1 MKIKEIA
8 ILGPTASGK
17 TAAAI
22 EIAQKYNADILS
34 LDSLAIYKE
43 TDIVSAKPTLHERG
57 GIRHFGIDVLNI
69 DDYFSA
75 ATFFDLY
82 HEARRESERE
92 GKHLIIVGGTSFYLK
107 SMMQGLSP
115 KVTLSKDSE
124 KQLHEILHNLHEAYE
139 TIADLDSLY
148 ARKIA
153 SNDRYRIQKWH
164 EIYLETGLSATAFF
178 TQNRR
183 TPVLAD
189 IPIFEITVD
198 RDTLRKRIT
207 ARTAA
212 MLEAGVIEE
221 VFALEKRYS
230 RAPAP
235 MKAIGIKETLD
246 YLDGKLTL
254 DQLHEQISTHTAQLA
269 KRQQT
274 FNSSQFPNRTSM
286 LLDDL
291 ILNIGNFFN

>member
-22 EIAQKYNADILS
+22 EIAQKYNANILS

-82 HEARRESERE
+82 HEARRESEKE

-107 SMMQGLSP
+107 SMLEGLSP

-124 KQLHEILHNLHEAYE
+124 KQLHEILHNLHEGTKRSQVSIPSMPVKSPQ
-139 TIADLDSLY
+139 TIATVSKNGMRSIL
-148 ARKIA
+148 R
-153 SNDRYRIQKWH
+153 
-164 EIYLETGLSATAFF
+164 
-178 TQNRR
+178 
-183 TPVLAD
+183 PV
-189 IPIFEITVD
+189 
-198 RDTLRKRIT
+198 
-207 ARTAA
+207 
-212 MLEAGVIEE
+212 
-221 VFALEKRYS
+221 
-230 RAPAP
+230 
-235 MKAIGIKETLD
+235 
-246 YLDGKLTL
+246 
-254 DQLHEQISTHTAQLA
+254 
-269 KRQQT
+269 
-274 FNSSQFPNRTSM
+274 
-286 LLDDL
+286 
-291 ILNIGNFFN
+291 